1 VDDEGGKTMS
11 ILLYFKIFRI
21 ILLISMIAF
30 GWLTIQ
36 KDFSW
41 VPLTIFIIDAVL
53 LIMTDIRIKEYE
65 NNL

>member
-1 VDDEGGKTMS
+1 
-11 ILLYFKIFRI
+11 
-21 ILLISMIAF
+21 MIAF

-53 LIMTDIRIKEYE
+53 LITTDIRIKEYE